1 MQHNL
6 LAGLEH
12 GAGIGVWVGVEQGVA
27 VSMQQKAVM
36 AAAQGQYVHTEGVA
50 GGFAPV
56 EHEHDWVALAQMT
69 ATSSCSAINNTI
81 SVHYIEYTVH

>member
-6 LAGLEH
+6 LTGLEH

-36 AAAQGQYVHTEGVA
+36 AAVQGQYAHTEGVA
-50 GGFAPV
+50 GGLAPGD
-56 EHEHDWVALAQMT
+56 HEHDWVALAQMT
-69 ATSSCSAINNTI
+69 ATSSCSAINNT
-81 SVHYIEYTVH
+81 